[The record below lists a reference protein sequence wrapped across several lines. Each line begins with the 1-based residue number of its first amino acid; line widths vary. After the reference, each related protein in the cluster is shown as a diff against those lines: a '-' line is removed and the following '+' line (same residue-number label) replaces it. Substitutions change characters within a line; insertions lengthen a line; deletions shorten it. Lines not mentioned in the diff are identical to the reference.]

1 MMYSDFIA
9 TAPSGNATSNSTRLQ
24 ALHVVL
30 EANVMDGCSL
40 IKKKSA
46 VSNEVNF
53 TTESPDDVQCSQEE
67 LATFRTYCVEQS
79 LIQLIIEEPF
89 GSLFGNIQAS
99 VVGSCDW
106 ISGHFQ
112 EPERS
117 IILDSTPSFNCNNA

>member
-1 MMYSDFIA
+1 MYSDFIA
-9 TAPSGNATSNSTRLQ
+9 AAPTEDVLNSTRLQ
-24 ALHVVL
+24 ALQVVL

-53 TTESPDDVQCSQEE
+53 TTETESDDQCSCDD
-67 LATFRTYCVEQS
+67 LSTLRSYCIEQS

-89 GSLFGNIQAS
+89 RSLVGNIQAS